1 MTAAAVLAGAALM
14 TCAGTA
20 AADSDANGFA
30 FGSPGLLS
38 GNAIEVPVDLGLNL
52 CGDSV
57 DVIGVF
63 NPALG
68 STCSTH

>member
-1 MTAAAVLAGAALM
+1 M

-38 GNAIEVPVDLGLNL
+38 GNNIQIPLDLDLNV
-52 CGDSV
+52 CGNTV
-57 DVIGVF
+57 DVIGVL
-63 NPALG
+63 NPAVG
-68 STCSTH
+68 NACANK